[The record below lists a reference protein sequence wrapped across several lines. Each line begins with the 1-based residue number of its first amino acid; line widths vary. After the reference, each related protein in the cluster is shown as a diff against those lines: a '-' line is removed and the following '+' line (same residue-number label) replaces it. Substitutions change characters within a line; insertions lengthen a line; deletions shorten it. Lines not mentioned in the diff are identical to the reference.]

1 MTTIAKILIAA
12 VLAVGIG
19 GGVAIA
25 QASNGRDD
33 PAGDVRGPC
42 DEAEHANDPR
52 CNGAATTTTR
62 VERGEDRPRVNDD
75 RRRRRGHRGV
85 NRGRSEDSGHS
96 GSGRHSSSG
105 NSGRG

>member
-1 MTTIAKILIAA
+1 MTTIAKVLIAA

-33 PAGDVRGPC
+33 PAGEVRGPC

-52 CNGAATTTTR
+52 CNGAVAPR
-62 VERGEDRPRVNDD
+62 VERGEDRPRANDD
-75 RRRRRGHRGV
+75 RRHRRGHRAED
-85 NRGRSEDSGHS
+85 RGRSGRSGHS
-96 GSGRHSSSG
+96 G
-105 NSGRG
+105 RG

>member
-1 MTTIAKILIAA
+1 MTTIAKVLIAA

-25 QASNGRDD
+25 QASNDRDD

-52 CNGAATTTTR
+52 CNGATTQTTR
-62 VERGEDRPRVNDD
+62 VERGEDHPRANDD
-75 RRRRRGHRGV
+75 RRRRRGHRGE
-85 NRGRSEDSGHS
+85 NSGRSGDSGRS
-96 GSGRHSSSG
+96 GSGRHGSSD